1 MGKAGGRTFTG
12 IFNRIAIVPG
22 ISNLGLSFARFP
34 TSSSNA
40 TERSATVGA
49 ADVRYGGRLDF
60 SLKLGADVLKVEST
74 AAGCCV
80 PRAEVQTITCIA
92 TGGTYTVSAGYNSTD
107 INAISMTSFE
117 IEKRLESL
125 EGITDVSIFMNGG
138 DPCNVT
144 GGVIIVSFAI
154 IAPHAGD
161 FPLLLVNGTTLTNS
175 GSGSGGSGG
184 SGSSSDQSTSVTIT
198 ETVAGSLGAS
208 TSLPGEYIE
217 VLDDVMTSCVGTEH
231 AENGTT
237 TLSCSVAKVSTP
249 LFVALA
255 DNRSLMLSQY
265 VHVCNGNFS
274 ICQRSTGNVIGDR
287 IIEIYNP
294 HCGNAIDL
302 SVYSLSIQQK
312 YGISWSQALSEAAAA
327 ASSGSSSSSTGTTT
341 RIELSGTMLGK
352 QTYTLCNAGASVA
365 TKSKCDLIVSDD
377 IMNFDGTLPVALVK
391 DINLN
396 GIGVVVDA
404 IGDVSNTV
412 CRGTLIGTL
421 CRFDDELTYRA
432 MFIPVSRIM
441 ISFSFFSLFFFFF
454 AQ

>member
-1 MGKAGGRTFTG
+1 MLR
-12 IFNRIAIVPG
+12 
-22 ISNLGLSFARFP
+22 
-34 TSSSNA
+34 
-40 TERSATVGA
+40 
-49 ADVRYGGRLDF
+49 
-60 SLKLGADVLKVEST
+60 VEST
-74 AAGCCV
+74 ADGCCV

-107 INAISMTSFE
+107 INAIGMTSLE
-117 IEKRLESL
+117 IETRLESL

-144 GGVIIVSFAI
+144 GGVVIVSFAI

-175 GSGSGGSGG
+175 GGSGGSGG
-184 SGSSSDQSTSVTIT
+184 SSDQSTSVTIT
-198 ETVAGSLGAS
+198 ETVEGSLGAS

-217 VLDDVMTSCVGTEH
+217 VLDDVMTSCIGTEH

-265 VHVCNGNFS
+265 VHVCDGNFS
-274 ICQRSTGNVIGDR
+274 VCQRSTGNVIGDR

-312 YGISWSQALSEAAAA
+312 YGISWSQALSEAA
-327 ASSGSSSSSTGTTT
+327 SGGSNSGTTT
-341 RIELSGTMLGK
+341 KIELSGTMLGK

-365 TKSKCDLIVSDD
+365 TKSKCDLVVSDD

-396 GIGVVVDA
+396 GVGVVVDA

-412 CRGTLIGTL
+412 CRGTLVGTL

-432 MFIPVSRIM
+432 MFIPVSRT
-441 ISFSFFSLFFFFF
+441 SRNEPLFFFFF
-454 AQ
+454 FYFFGLIKYCDLKLVF